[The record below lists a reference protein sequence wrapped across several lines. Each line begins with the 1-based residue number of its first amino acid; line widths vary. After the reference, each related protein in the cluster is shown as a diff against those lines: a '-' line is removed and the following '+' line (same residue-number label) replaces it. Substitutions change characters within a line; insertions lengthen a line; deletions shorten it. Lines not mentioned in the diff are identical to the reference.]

1 MIKDEEEKLKNEFKN
16 LEWVKYSKNVDIN
29 KIISHLPSLK
39 YFLEECKKLE
49 TFCTEKFFQ
58 NILSKPNL
66 FESQNAKNLCRNG
79 IPPNYIHDFI
89 LKLFN
94 ISNINEKNYEENFD
108 LTFKN
113 HNPKNCEDFVPY
125 FTGFKTL
132 NESLP
137 VNFLNEKGI
146 NELKEILWMINNNY
160 FGIEHSPIII
170 KILSLILLFCNKY
183 EAYEIIMK
191 LIENDYNLKETYK
204 IRWHLRFKFN
214 DNLKIIT
221 SISESL
227 KDITSI
233 GNKYYDFFN
242 KINFNIEK
250 FYEDIIY
257 GFYLEY
263 LNFYGIIRLFP
274 FFLFEGIKSL
284 YRLTYAFE
292 KVLKEKVLQ
301 IYYSKNILDVIK
313 KLGNEYENIQNLFE
327 ISYTLKLTRNN
338 NKYDFQESPE
348 EDLYKNKRNQYYLPK
363 FDIQSNILDDYEIIH
378 LWEKLPMQIKIKDAK
393 LIYNTNKNGYN
404 LLNIMGLNDNYSN
417 CNNYILFI
425 ICTNSNEKFG
435 FFMEGLLNFTNRKFL
450 NSPGAILFKLNPKIE
465 IYELLEEDGPV
476 IYVDSEC
483 LMFGNGKNG
492 PAIRFDN
499 NLNKGVSAA
508 NGCFKNPVLVENKNG
523 EFIIQT
529 VEIYMLN

>member
-1 MIKDEEEKLKNEFKN
+1 MNKNEENLRNEFKN
-16 LEWVKYSKNVDIN
+16 EKWVKQSKNIN
-29 KIISHLPSLK
+29 IDKIISDLPSLT
-39 YFLEECKKLE
+39 YFNNECKKLE
-49 TFCTEKFFQ
+49 EFCTETFFQ
-58 NILSKPNL
+58 KILTKPNL

-94 ISNINEKNYEENFD
+94 ISQINEKNYEENFD

-125 FTGFKTL
+125 FSGFKTL

-137 VNFLNEKGI
+137 VNYLNENGI
-146 NELKEILWMINNNY
+146 NNLKEILWMINNNY

-191 LIENDYNLKETYK
+191 LIDFDYNLNETYK

-214 DNLKIIT
+214 DNFKIIT

-227 KDITSI
+227 KDITNI
-233 GNKYYDFFN
+233 GNLYNDHFN
-242 KINFNIEK
+242 NINFNIEK
-250 FYEDIIY
+250 FYEDMIY

-263 LNFYGIIRLFP
+263 LNFYGIIRLLP
-274 FFLFEGIKSL
+274 FFLLEGVKSL

-292 KVLKEKVLQ
+292 KVLKENILQ
-301 IYYSKNILDVIK
+301 INNSTNILEQIK
-313 KLGNEYENIQNLFE
+313 HLGKKYENIQNLFE

-338 NKYDFQESPE
+338 NKYDFQETPE

-363 FDIQSNILDDYEIIH
+363 FDVQSNILDDYEIIH
-378 LWEKLPMQIKIKDAK
+378 LWEKLPMHLKIKDAK

-404 LLNIMGLNDNYSN
+404 LLNIMELNDNYSN

-425 ICTNSNEKFG
+425 ILTKTNEKFG
-435 FFMEGLLNFTNRKFL
+435 FFLEGLLNYTNRKFL
-450 NSPGAILFKLNPKIE
+450 SSPGAILFKLNPKIE
-465 IYELLEEDGPV
+465 IYDVLEEDGQV
-476 IYVDSEC
+476 IYVDSTC

-492 PAIRFDN
+492 SAIRFDN